1 MSRYRNS
8 DKMYQRVNNNEKDIS
23 ESNSHGNDNE
33 YEIITSLEQKKRI
46 LESNRLVL
54 IDVYGSWCQPCTMIA
69 PMFVELIRKYKHL
82 VNNGVYLCKE
92 DVDKRLTEDCTAVP
106 MFCFYLD
113 GVKIDHINGGNMK
126 DVEDKLLKYIKVL
139 NEYNNK

>member
-1 MSRYRNS
+1 
-8 DKMYQRVNNNEKDIS
+8 
-23 ESNSHGNDNE
+23 
-33 YEIITSLEQKKRI
+33 
-46 LESNRLVL
+46 
-54 IDVYGSWCQPCTMIA
+54 MIA

-82 VNNGVYLCKE
+82 VNKGVYLCKE

-106 MFCFYLD
+106 MFCLYLD

-139 NEYNNK
+139 NQYNNK

>member
-8 DKMYQRVNNNEKDIS
+8 DKTYQRVNNNEIDNS

-54 IDVYGSWCQPCTMIA
+54 VDVYGSWCQPCTMIA

-82 VNNGVYLCKE
+82 VNKGVYLCKE
-92 DVDKRLTEDCTAVP
+92 D
-106 MFCFYLD
+106 YLD

>member
-8 DKMYQRVNNNEKDIS
+8 DKTYQRVNNNEIDNS

-54 IDVYGSWCQPCTMIA
+54 VDVYGSWCQPCTMIA

-82 VNNGVYLCKE
+82 VNKGVYLCKE

>member
-8 DKMYQRVNNNEKDIS
+8 DKTYKRVNNNDYDLSDSIS
-23 ESNSHGNDNE
+23 SGNDKE
-33 YEIITSLEQKKRI
+33 YEIITSLEQKKLI
-46 LESNRLVL
+46 LNNNRLVL
-54 IDVYGSWCQPCTMIA
+54 IDVYGSWCQPCTMIE
-69 PMFVELIRKYKHL
+69 PLFIELVRKYKNL

-126 DVEDKLLKYIKVL
+126 EVEERLLKYIKVM
-139 NEYNNK
+139 NDYKNK